1 MTGKIIAIFCIIDDL
16 LLGLNHYED
25 PQTKMSDAEVMTT
38 AIVASL
44 FFGGN
49 HSMTCW
55 FLSDHNYVPYMLS
68 ASRFN
73 RRLHRIKPLFLTL
86 FSICRS
92 TFKEL
97 NEESV
102 YILDTIPIEVCDN
115 IRIGRCRI
123 YQDEMYRG
131 YKASKKRY
139 FYGLKIHL
147 LVTKDGIPVEF
158 FLTSG
163 NFSDTKGLEWFDFDL
178 PSGSVIYGDK
188 AYNYYEI
195 EDVLKDAEIYLL
207 PIRKKNSTRKL
218 PPWEVYLQS
227 IHRNMVE
234 TAGSNIERLL
244 PKSIHAVTQEG
255 FELKVVL
262 FVLASVIN
270 HCLPATA

>member
-1 MTGKIIAIFCIIDDL
+1 MTDKVIAIFCIIDDL
-16 LLGLNHYED
+16 LMGLNHYED

-49 HSMTCW
+49 HSTACW
-55 FLSDHNYVPYMLS
+55 FLSDHNYVPYMVS

-86 FSICRS
+86 FSVLS
-92 TFKEL
+92 ETFKEL

-102 YILDTIPIEVCDN
+102 YILDSLPIAVCDN
-115 IRIGRCRI
+115 IRISRSRI

-131 YKASKKRY
+131 YQASKKRY
-139 FYGLKIHL
+139 FYGLKLHL
-147 LVTKDGIPVEF
+147 MVTKDGVPVEF

-178 PSGSVIYGDK
+178 PADSVIYADK

-195 EDVLKDAEIYLL
+195 EDVLNDVEIHLI
-207 PIRKKNSTRKL
+207 PIRKKNSTRPL
-218 PPWEVYLQS
+218 PPWQHYLQS
-227 IHRNMVE
+227 IYRNMVE

-255 FELKVVL
+255 FELKVGL
-262 FVLASVIN
+262 FVLA
-270 HCLPATA
+270 